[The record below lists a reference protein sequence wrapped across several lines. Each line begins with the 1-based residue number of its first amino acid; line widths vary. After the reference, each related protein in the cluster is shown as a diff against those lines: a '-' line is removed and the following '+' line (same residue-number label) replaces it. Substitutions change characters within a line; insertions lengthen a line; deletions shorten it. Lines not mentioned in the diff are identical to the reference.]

1 MSDHGKIK
9 VLIVDDS
16 ALFRQKIQLALKFRD
31 EIEIIGAV
39 SNGKLALDK
48 MSSEEIDICTLDME
62 MPEMDG
68 IETLKEMKNRGIK
81 TKAIMFS
88 SLCKSGAEKTLEAM
102 NNGAY
107 DFVAKPSVEDVN
119 LSPEEKIRE
128 ALLPKILSYLS
139 FKNFPKKSQCES
151 GYNLTGEGF
160 RWEIFKPQ
168 ILVIASSTGGPNAL
182 ADFFQHL
189 TEPVPFP
196 ILVAQ
201 HMPPIFTASLAER
214 LGVLSGK
221 ESREAIHG
229 EKLNPNQIYVAP
241 GNFHMSLKGDKL
253 NTRIVLDQ
261 EPHRNFI
268 RPAADFLFESAA
280 EIFGRNTLGIVFTGM
295 GRDGADGAGS
305 IKKAQG
311 AIFIQNQETCVV
323 FGMPGAVCEAGD
335 FDFSGSPL
343 DLANKT
349 KSVVKPKRTNYV
361 A

>member
-1 MSDHGKIK
+1 
-9 VLIVDDS
+9 
-16 ALFRQKIQLALKFRD
+16 
-31 EIEIIGAV
+31 
-39 SNGKLALDK
+39 
-48 MSSEEIDICTLDME
+48 
-62 MPEMDG
+62 
-68 IETLKEMKNRGIK
+68 
-81 TKAIMFS
+81 
-88 SLCKSGAEKTLEAM
+88 
-102 NNGAY
+102 
-107 DFVAKPSVEDVN
+107 
-119 LSPEEKIRE
+119 
-128 ALLPKILSYLS
+128 
-139 FKNFPKKSQCES
+139 
-151 GYNLTGEGF
+151 
-160 RWEIFKPQ
+160 
-168 ILVIASSTGGPNAL
+168 
-182 ADFFQHL
+182 
-189 TEPVPFP
+189 
-196 ILVAQ
+196 
-201 HMPPIFTASLAER
+201 MPPIFTASLAER

-280 EIFGRNTLGIVFTGM
+280 GIFGRNTLGIVFTGM
-295 GRDGADGAGS
+295 GRDGAEGASS